1 MYTILGGDGKQY
13 GPITAET
20 LRQWINEGRANRNT
34 QVRPEGAEQWQ
45 ALASVPEFAPLF
57 AAPAPGLNAA
67 VGGAPI
73 GPPPNSGMAVTSLVL
88 GISGFC
94 CPVITAIPGLI
105 LGFMAMNKIKASG
118 GRIGGHGLALAGTI
132 VSGVALVF
140 SLVLI
145 AFYAA
150 LFLPA
155 LAKAK
160 TKAQTINCV
169 NNVKQLGLAVRLYA
183 IDNNDLFPA
192 ATNWCDAIQ
201 PQVGTSKVF
210 QCPGDPTML
219 RSGYAYNAAL
229 SGLRDVDIAP
239 DTVMFFECDS
249 GWNASGGKEL
259 MLAQPRHY
267 KTYVVGLADG
277 SVQQIQEALVSQLR
291 WNPTNNTNNPKE

>member
-34 QVRPEGAEQWQ
+34 QVRPDGAEQWQ
-45 ALASVPEFAPLF
+45 ALASVPEFAPYF
-57 AAPAPGLNAA
+57 ATPPPGLNTA
-67 VGGAPI
+67 VGGSPI

-105 LGFMAMNKIKASG
+105 LGFMAMNKIKASEGRLG
-118 GRIGGHGLALAGTI
+118 GRGLALAGTI
-132 VSGVALVF
+132 VSGIALMMSIVT
-140 SLVLI
+140 I
-145 AFYAA
+145 AIYAA
-150 LFLPA
+150 LLLPA
-155 LAKAK
+155 LAQAK
-160 TKAQTINCV
+160 GKAQTINCV
-169 NNVKQLGLAVRLYA
+169 NNMKQLGLAVRLYA
-183 IDNNDLFPA
+183 MDNKDTFPA

-201 PQVGTSKVF
+201 PQVGTPKVF
-210 QCPGDPTML
+210 QCPGDRTML
-219 RSGYAYNAAL
+219 RSGYAYNIAL
-229 SGLRDVDIAP
+229 SGLREADIAP

-259 MLAQPRHY
+259 MIGTPRHY

-277 SVQQIQEALVSQLR
+277 SVQQIQEARLSQLR